1 MLNKFVNNFTLCIFL
16 EDIADD
22 EDQYSLSI
30 SRWISQADKKEAD
43 DIKSESGPFE
53 KLLQRASPE
62 MVPGQEMFTID
73 NSHFCT
79 D

>member
-1 MLNKFVNNFTLCIFL
+1 MNNFTFCLYP

-22 EDQYSLSI
+22 EDQYFLSI

-53 KLLQRASPE
+53 KLLQKASSE

>member
-1 MLNKFVNNFTLCIFL
+1 MLNKFVNNFTLCLYL
-16 EDIADD
+16 EDIAD
-22 EDQYSLSI
+22 QHSLSI
-30 SRWISQADKKEAD
+30 SRWISQTDKKEAA

-53 KLLQRASPE
+53 KLLQKVSPE